1 MKPSCDTSL
10 DMDTPIRDCDVHGVG
25 LSGLIKNDL
34 LRDTLNDQSIPND
47 TIKDRIATATYNV
60 SMVILKCIDPK
71 LQPLKKN
78 LEASTSP
85 KANQGDDI
93 MIQESSAN
101 DLVQEKL
108 GMDFDGM
115 QIEDGGEPSV
125 SD

>member
-1 MKPSCDTSL
+1 MKPSFDTSP

-34 LRDTLNDQSIPND
+34 LRDTSNDQSIPND
-47 TIKDRIATATYNV
+47 TIEDRIATATHNV

-85 KANQGDDI
+85 KAN
-93 MIQESSAN
+93 
-101 DLVQEKL
+101 
-108 GMDFDGM
+108 
-115 QIEDGGEPSV
+115 
-125 SD
+125 

>member
-1 MKPSCDTSL
+1 MKPSFDTSP

-34 LRDTLNDQSIPND
+34 LRDTSNDQSIPND
-47 TIKDRIATATYNV
+47 TIEDRIATATHNV

-85 KANQGDDI
+85 RANQGDDI
-93 MIQESSAN
+93 KESSAN